1 MAIYLY
7 PAAEDHDYSCG
18 IFQDFSKVFDAVTH
32 KILLTSLNT
41 LLSEIF
47 LKTGLAHIWA
57 TELKRYHLVPLF
69 LKCKE
74 YFVGCLKDQYWG
86 HSFSLFI

>member
-7 PAAEDHDYSCG
+7 PAAENRDYSCG
-18 IFQDFSKVFDAVTH
+18 IFQDFSKVFDAATH

-47 LKTGLAHIWA
+47 LKTGLAHI
-57 TELKRYHLVPLF
+57 
-69 LKCKE
+69 
-74 YFVGCLKDQYWG
+74 
-86 HSFSLFI
+86 

>member
-7 PAAEDHDYSCG
+7 PAAENRDYSCG

-47 LKTGLAHIWA
+47 LKTGLAHI
-57 TELKRYHLVPLF
+57 
-69 LKCKE
+69 
-74 YFVGCLKDQYWG
+74 
-86 HSFSLFI
+86 